1 MSKRGADGEPEFGGK
16 RQKLEQREGP
26 KEVEEIQSAQ
36 QLQQLLTFQ
45 QDAVP
50 HLRAG
55 G

>member
-1 MSKRGADGEPEFGGK
+1 MSKRSADGEPEYESK

-26 KEVEEIQSAQ
+26 KEVEEIRSAQ

-45 QDAVP
+45 QDAIP

-55 G
+55 V